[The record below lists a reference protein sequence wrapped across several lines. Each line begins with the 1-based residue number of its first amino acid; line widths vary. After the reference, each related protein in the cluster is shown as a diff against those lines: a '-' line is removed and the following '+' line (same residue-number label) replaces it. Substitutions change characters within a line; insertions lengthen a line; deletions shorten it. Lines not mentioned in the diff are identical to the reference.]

1 MTGNGR
7 GAARM
12 ANIGLAPRSKTT
24 YNLGVC
30 NLIKTHVTQTR
41 NHDIE
46 RRLI

>member
-7 GAARM
+7 DAVHM
-12 ANIGLAPRSKTT
+12 ANIGLAPRPETT
-24 YNLGVC
+24 YNLEVW
-30 NLIKTHVTQTR
+30 NLIETHVPQTR